1 MGEID
6 IDLDDTN
13 EVYKEVVKEPKPQK
27 SRKKEITSVN
37 LENNSNDMTDEVKS
51 CLVNKK
57 VYVKFIPKNYM
68 GIANQKHILYGGMA
82 ENSVIIL
89 TVPVLSSTG
98 TYKNVLTK
106 DEKKFLEEFMG
117 LEYDALSI
125 YKKKDN
131 YWDNFIVRLTKQGI
145 VLDLSDPND
154 YIKYKVLK
162 ANTDYIADSLQT
174 LNNYPKATYQF
185 VMIKEGEAEKRE
197 EEKMSVTMKC
207 YKEYGKIEDDNDT
220 LRCIIELIDNKP
232 IAKNTKSEFLKS
244 RINSLIQAD
253 PKLFYAIITDEYLS
267 NKVLIKTATEEGI
280 IKRRNNL
287 YYFEDT
293 PLCPDGTESTLSVA
307 SEYIGLG
314 KNQDLKLRIEALLQ
328 KAKNES

>member
-1 MGEID
+1 MEELKNCLRNERILVRFVPKED
-6 IDLDDTN
+6 SNITN
-13 EVYKEVVKEPKPQK
+13 P
-27 SRKKEITSVN
+27 
-37 LENNSNDMTDEVKS
+37 
-51 CLVNKK
+51 
-57 VYVKFIPKNYM
+57 
-68 GIANQKHILYGGMA
+68 KHILYGGMA
-82 ENSVIIL
+82 EGAVKYY
-89 TVPVLSSTG
+89 TVPIIASTG
-98 TYKNVLTK
+98 TLKNVLTN
-106 DEKKFLEEFMG
+106 DEKAFLESYMG
-117 LEYDALSI
+117 LEYNALSVHN
-125 YKKKDN
+125 KVNNFWSN
-131 YWDNFIVRLTKQGI
+131 YTVRLTKRDNY
-145 VLDLSDPND
+145 LDLSDPND

-253 PKLFYAIITDEYLS
+253 PKLFYAIITDEYLN

>member
-1 MGEID
+1 MEELKNCLRNERILVRFVPKED
-6 IDLDDTN
+6 SNITN
-13 EVYKEVVKEPKPQK
+13 P
-27 SRKKEITSVN
+27 
-37 LENNSNDMTDEVKS
+37 
-51 CLVNKK
+51 
-57 VYVKFIPKNYM
+57 
-68 GIANQKHILYGGMA
+68 KHILYGGMA
-82 ENSVIIL
+82 EGAVKYY
-89 TVPVLSSTG
+89 TVPIIASTG
-98 TYKNVLTK
+98 TLKNVLTN
-106 DEKKFLEEFMG
+106 DEKAFLESYMG
-117 LEYDALSI
+117 LEYNALSVHN
-125 YKKKDN
+125 KVNNFWSN
-131 YWDNFIVRLTKQGI
+131 YTVRLTKRDNY
-145 VLDLSDPND
+145 LDLSDPND

-253 PKLFYAIITDEYLS
+253 PKLFYAIITDEYLN
-267 NKVLIKTATEEGI
+267 NKVLIKRATEEGI

>member
-1 MGEID
+1 MEELKNCLRNERILVRFVPKED
-6 IDLDDTN
+6 SNITN
-13 EVYKEVVKEPKPQK
+13 P
-27 SRKKEITSVN
+27 
-37 LENNSNDMTDEVKS
+37 
-51 CLVNKK
+51 
-57 VYVKFIPKNYM
+57 
-68 GIANQKHILYGGMA
+68 KHILYGGMA
-82 ENSVIIL
+82 EGAVKYY
-89 TVPVLSSTG
+89 TVPIIASTG
-98 TYKNVLTK
+98 TLKNVLTN
-106 DEKKFLEEFMG
+106 DEKAFLESYMG
-117 LEYDALSI
+117 LEYNALSVHN
-125 YKKKDN
+125 KVNNFWSN
-131 YWDNFIVRLTKQGI
+131 YTVRLTKRDNY
-145 VLDLSDPND
+145 LDLSDPND

-328 KAKNES
+328 KAKNEY